1 MSAEILMS
9 PHLDFLSPPQ
19 KCDGP
24 RPVRTL
30 RRGAAAFALGVL
42 AGLGACSDPTTPITI
57 DETRVV
63 DKPDSRV
70 TGPVSSEERFTPLSV
85 LRQRAAKAQNP
96 GSDERGPAPFTWQT
110 PEGWSEVPPRS
121 SLRVAD
127 FSMDRDPDLE
137 CYVVAMRGDGGGLL
151 ANVNRWRGQ
160 VGAAPVDEAAL
171 ADLPKRT
178 LFRTPAPL
186 VEVSGDYSNM
196 GAPTIPNAKLVG
208 LIHSLPAFTLFV
220 KLTGPAEAVDAEMEA
235 FFEFCANLDIE
246 GPPSGGQGPH
256 GGAGGDPHGGAPTA
270 GGPVA
275 GGNWQVPEAWS
286 QTAPKPMR
294 LVNFQ
299 LEGGGECYVSV
310 LGGGGGG
317 ALANVNRWLGQIG
330 KPAIGESELASLPR
344 VSMLGKEGM
353 LVEGSGDFEG
363 MGAASAADQGLMA
376 AMVELPDRAVFVKM
390 VGPAE
395 VVSAHREAFLAFAQ
409 SLTEEDV

>member
-1 MSAEILMS
+1 MSAEILMP
-9 PHLDFLSPPQ
+9 PHRDRPSPPLRRV
-19 KCDGP
+19 GS
-24 RPVRTL
+24 RTFRTL
-30 RRGAAAFALGVL
+30 RRRSALL
-42 AGLGACSDPTTPITI
+42 GLGALACLSACSDPTAPITI
-57 DETRVV
+57 QETRVV
-63 DKPDSRV
+63 DKPEIRV
-70 TGPVSSEERFTPLSV
+70 TGPVTSEERFTPISV
-85 LRQRAAKAQNP
+85 LRQRAAQGQNP

-110 PEGWSEVPPRS
+110 PEGWNEVPPRS

-160 VGAAPVDEAAL
+160 VGAGPIDEAAL

-196 GAPTIPNAKLVG
+196 GAPAIPNAKLVG

-246 GPPSGGQGPH
+246 APTTSTPGPH
-256 GGAGGDPHGGAPTA
+256 GGAPHGGASAT

-275 GGNWQVPEAWS
+275 AGDWQVPDAWS

-330 KPAIGESELASLPR
+330 KPAIGEADLAALPR

-363 MGAASAADQGLMA
+363 MGAASASNQGLMA

-390 VGPAE
+390 VGPAD
-395 VVSAHREAFLAFAQ
+395 VVSAQREAFLAFAQ